1 MTKIETLTVWANQRL
16 RAKGQT
22 DTQTDITTTRLNR
35 SQGRC
40 SENCIKKNHVGGHYL
55 CLAEGRQNDTY
66 TQANIPNYGLKRFK
80 RVNKKICQNIH
91 FTPPPLLSTLA
102 K

>member
-35 SQGRC
+35 SQGQC
-40 SENCIKKNHVGGHYL
+40 SEIILITTSY
-55 CLAEGRQNDTY
+55 
-66 TQANIPNYGLKRFK
+66 
-80 RVNKKICQNIH
+80 RVSAH
-91 FTPPPLLSTLA
+91 EYARLG
-102 K
+102 